1 MKATNPGARGRS
13 PRIESLALVA
23 GIALGVAA
31 AARGEPEKPPL
42 GGSVQAKIVEVQ
54 PDARIKLDRGADSGI
69 KERQVFEIFGETKA
83 YSLPLSGGVPMRV
96 DRAVVA
102 HAVVYQVSADSSMAH
117 VWDLGKTNLQKEQVA
132 VLNTGL
138 NPPAAKPRV
147 LKQTPAVGSA
157 ESTVAWRKVVPIKL
171 EVEVEPG
178 RHVHYQWTTPSGGTF
193 TGGVEVAP
201 NVFRTTTPEIG
212 WVAGLQ
218 ERKYPINVS
227 IMDSTGET
235 AVFSLALTSLGAKT
249 ERAAHPKVSRTFF
262 EKRKFEGLRDVAFDA
277 KNTMFWLD
285 GNPGAFAK
293 EFLRGVNSDGVD
305 LGQAVVPGNFA
316 AMAVTNDYFYFLD
329 LKDTCVKRFPRG
341 GALAQVL
348 TGDPLKIGESGSG
361 TGRFKNP
368 VDMCVLPDGGVV
380 VLDADQRCVHR
391 FDGEGRFVYSFGR
404 GGEGEHDLKE
414 PVALATSFDGLVYVL
429 DNGRKRVVVYRNGR
443 PEKDDIEVGTAN
455 EDLRGL
461 GVDDFG
467 SGLAV
472 LERTSG
478 SVKIFT
484 RNREGWTG
492 TGRSSHGGSE
502 DVATLRKPSRLRMDG
517 ARVAYVID
525 REGDSLTRFDTGSS
539 AFVGRLG
546 GLELSDDVRLA
557 ASDYSDVVA
566 LDRSKRFALR
576 FDHQG
581 WATARM
587 GDPGDNGELK
597 TPLGV
602 GVGGDGFVMVAD
614 AKKHEV
620 ERYHEQGGAFDR
632 SFGSDGVFPVV
643 RYGQM
648 SSEREK
654 FVVLLDD
661 TLGVLDLANGNVAPF
676 TIQEAESVDFA
687 AFSGQFLAK
696 PNAPGEF
703 WIVDKSGKRVSHI
716 SINNMRAAPSIVS
729 KDWKKVTGI
738 AANAAGAV
746 FLCDRKAKAIE
757 VFSGSGTPLNTI
769 TDEQLGSP
777 ADVATDDMGHL
788 YVFDDEHSRILEL
801 GE

>member
-1 MKATNPGARGRS
+1 MKVQKA
-13 PRIESLALVA
+13 LVLVA
-23 GIALGVAA
+23 GIALGVAT
-31 AARGEPEKPPL
+31 AARGEPEKPPQ
-42 GGSVQAKIVEVQ
+42 GGARILEVQ
-54 PDARIKLDRGADSGI
+54 PGATIKLDRGADAGI
-69 KERQVFEIFGETKA
+69 KERQVFEIFGDTRA
-83 YSLPLSGGVPMRV
+83 YYLPLSGGVPMSVTRS
-96 DRAVVA
+96 VVA
-102 HAVVYQVSADSSMAH
+102 HAVVFQVNPDSSLAH
-117 VWDLGKTNLQKEQVA
+117 VWDLGNNKLQKDQVA
-132 VLNTGL
+132 VVNAAL
-138 NPPAAKPRV
+138 NPPPLKPRV
-147 LKQTPAVGSA
+147 IHCTPAPETASP
-157 ESTVAWRKVVPIKL
+157 WRKVVPIKL

-178 RHVHYQWTTPSGGTF
+178 RHVFYQWTTPSGGTF

-212 WVAGLQ
+212 WVAGIQ
-218 ERKYPINVS
+218 DRKYPVNVS
-227 IMDSTGET
+227 IMDSAGES
-235 AVFSLALTSLGAKT
+235 AVFSLVLRSTGAAQ
-249 ERAAHPKVSRTFF
+249 ERAAHPKLLRTLF
-262 EKRKFEGLRDVAFDA
+262 EKKTFKGLRDVAFDS
-277 KNTMFWLD
+277 KNNMFWLD
-285 GNPGAFAK
+285 GSPGGFGH
-293 EFLRGVNSDGVD
+293 EFLRGMNSDGVD
-305 LGQAVVPGNFA
+305 LGQAEVTRGDFA
-316 AMAVTNDYFYFLD
+316 AMAVTSDYFYFLD

-341 GALAQVL
+341 GALAQAL

-368 VDMCVLPDGGVV
+368 VDMAVLPDGGVV
-380 VLDADQRCVHR
+380 VLDSDQRCIHR

-404 GGEGEHDLKE
+404 GGEGEHDLKN

-443 PEKDDIEVGTAN
+443 PEKDDIEVGTPN
-455 EDLRGL
+455 EDLSGL

-467 SGLAV
+467 SGMAI
-472 LERTSG
+472 LERNSG

-484 RNREGWTG
+484 LNREGWTG
-492 TGRSSHGGSE
+492 TGRSAHGGAD
-502 DVATLRKPSRLRMDG
+502 DVATLKKPLRLRMDG

-525 REGDSLTRFDTGSS
+525 REGDSLTRFDAGSTTF
-539 AFVGRLG
+539 AGRLG

-587 GDPGDNGELK
+587 GDPGDGGELR

-602 GVGGDGFVMVAD
+602 GVANNGFVAVVD

-620 ERYHEQGGAFDR
+620 ESYHEQGGAFDQ
-632 SFGSDGVFPVV
+632 SYGDAASIPVA

-654 FVVLLDD
+654 FVLVLDD
-661 TLGVLDLANGNVAPF
+661 TLGVMDLARGAPVAPF
-676 TIQEAESVDFA
+676 TIQDADSIDFA
-687 AFSGQFLAK
+687 AFSGKFIAA
-696 PNAPGEF
+696 PNAFGEF

-716 SINNMRAAPSIVS
+716 SINNMRVAPSIVS

-777 ADVATDDMGHL
+777 SDVATDDLGHL
-788 YVFDDEHSRILEL
+788 YVFDDAGSRILEL